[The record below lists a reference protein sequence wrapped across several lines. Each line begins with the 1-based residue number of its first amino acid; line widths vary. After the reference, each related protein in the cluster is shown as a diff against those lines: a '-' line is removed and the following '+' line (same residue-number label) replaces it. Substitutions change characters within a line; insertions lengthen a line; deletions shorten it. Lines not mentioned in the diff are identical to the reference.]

1 MKTIFEFKTREQIA
15 PAEQAVFDSSTKQ
28 LGFVPNM
35 YRVMANSDHA
45 LSRYV
50 KAEFDR
56 TSLSNKEQEVVNIVT
71 SEVNR
76 CRYCIS
82 FHYGFL
88 LKMGFTAEQIVE
100 IRKGGASFD
109 PKLDALIKLTK
120 SIAEKRGHID
130 GSLIDAFIDAGYT
143 KGTVIDTILL
153 INLRGVTNYI
163 HAALG
168 EFEIDF
174 PLAPGLDFMNLT
186 IS

>member
-1 MKTIFEFKTREQIA
+1 MNTVFEFKTREEIA
-15 PAEQAVFDSSTKQ
+15 PAEQAVYDSAAKQ

-35 YRVMANSDHA
+35 YKVIANSDHA

-56 TSLSNKEQEVVNIVT
+56 SSLSTKEQEVVNIVT
-71 SEVNR
+71 SEVNQ

-88 LKMGFTAEQIVE
+88 LKMGFSAEQIAE

-109 PKLDALIKLTK
+109 HKLDALVRLTK
-120 SIAEKRGHID
+120 SIAENRGHID
-130 GSLIDAFIDAGYT
+130 GSLVDAFIEAGYN

-174 PLAPGLDFMNLT
+174 PLAPGLEFMN
-186 IS
+186 IPIN

>member
-1 MKTIFEFKTREQIA
+1 MKNIFGFKKREEIS
-15 PAEQAVFDSSTKQ
+15 PADQAVFDSSAKL

-35 YRVMANSDHA
+35 YKVIANSEHA

-50 KAEFDR
+50 KAEFDKSSL
-56 TSLSNKEQEVVNIVT
+56 TSKEQEVINLVVSQVNF
-71 SEVNR
+71 

-88 LKMGFTAEQIVE
+88 QKMGFTAEQLAE
-100 IRKGGASFD
+100 IRSGTASFD
-109 PKLDALIKLTK
+109 PKLDALVKLTK
-120 SIAEKRGHID
+120 SITETRGHIN
-130 GSLIDAFIDAGYT
+130 GTLVDAFIEAGYT

-153 INLRGVTNYI
+153 INLRGVTNYV

-174 PLAPGLDFMNLT
+174 PLAPDLD
-186 IS
+186 